1 MDGVS
6 NKQEFRKAFIARRQQ
21 LSVVDYETL
30 NQQLLRQFQQLD
42 LRGIACIHLFLP
54 IRERKEPDTFLIRD
68 WLKEHFPHIR
78 IVFPKAD
85 FEHHTMESFADDDA
99 LELVVNAFDI
109 PEPVAGNQVSTKE
122 IDIVILPLLAFDK
135 QGYRVGYGKG
145 FYDRF
150 LMECKPECRFI
161 GLSFFDPVEAITHIN
176 EFDVRMHRC
185 ITPEMIYAFNS
196 Q

>member
-1 MDGVS
+1 M
-6 NKQEFRKAFIARRQQ
+6 NKQELRKAFIARRKE
-21 LSVVDYETL
+21 LSVVEYDRL
-30 NQQLLRQFQQLD
+30 NQQLLFQFQQLD
-42 LRGIACIHLFLP
+42 LNGINCIHIFLP
-54 IRERKEPDTFLIRD
+54 IRERKEPDTFLVRD

-109 PEPVAGNQVSTKE
+109 PEPAAGNKAPATE
-122 IDIVILPLLAFDK
+122 IDMVILPLLAFDK

-150 LMECKPECRFI
+150 MAECRPGTQFI
-161 GLSFFDPVEAITHIN
+161 GLSFFEPVEGIN
-176 EFDVRMHRC
+176 DLDNYDRRMNAC
-185 ITPEMIYAFNS
+185 ITPERIYRW
-196 Q
+196 

>member
-1 MDGVS
+1 MNTVLS
-6 NKQEFRKAFIARRQQ
+6 KKKLRKAFIARRQQ
-21 LSVVDYETL
+21 LSVLEYDEL
-30 NQQLLRQFQQLD
+30 NQQLLVHFKQLD
-42 LRGIACIHLFLP
+42 LTGINCIHLFLP

-68 WLKEHFPHIR
+68 WLKTHFPHIR

-109 PEPVAGNQVSTKE
+109 PEPVAGNQVPAAE
-122 IDIVILPLLAFDK
+122 IDMVVLPLLAFDE

-150 LMECKPECRFI
+150 LMECKPGAQFT
-161 GLSFFDPVEAITHIN
+161 GLSFFEPVAAIVDVN
-176 EFDVRMHRC
+176 GFDVKMHTC
-185 ITPEMIYAFNS
+185 ITPTQFYKW
-196 Q
+196 